1 MNAILLL
8 RPSQWTKN
16 LLVFA
21 PLFFGGA
28 LHDPAKAVAALT
40 VFAAFCLVAG
50 GGYAWNDIRDRS
62 ADAGHAEKKRRPVAA
77 GKISSLRAGAIGFT
91 ATNAGIALTAAYVP
105 TAALALGAYA
115 ALSAVYSLGM
125 KRVPIAEL
133 LCFPAFYLMRVFA
146 GGAATNIAVS
156 GWLALCVIFI
166 SLFIV
171 ATKRKAEIGGATY
184 SERFLE
190 NIAVIFGSAALM
202 SYGIWCVIIAPSPYA
217 VYSMLFPIAGIMRY
231 LTLAEKGK
239 TAECPERIIF
249 GDPWTACIIIGWIA
263 WTYALSY

>member
-21 PLFFGGA
+21 PLFFGGE
-28 LHDPAKAVAALT
+28 LHNPEKVSASVIA
-40 VFAAFCLVAG
+40 FFAFCLVAG
-50 GGYAWNDIRDRS
+50 GGYAWNDAQDGS
-62 ADAGHAEKKRRPVAA
+62 ADREHAAKKRRPVAA
-77 GKISSLRAGAIGFT
+77 GKISRMRAGAVGFA
-91 ATNAGIALTAAYVP
+91 ATGAGIALAATYVP
-105 TAALALGAYA
+105 TAAVALGAYA
-115 ALSAVYSLGM
+115 ALSAIYSLGM
-125 KRVPIAEL
+125 KRIPIAEL
-133 LCFPAFYLMRVFA
+133 LFFPAFYLMRVFA
-146 GGAATNIAVS
+146 GGTATDIAVS

-166 SLFIV
+166 SLFIIT
-171 ATKRKAEIGGATY
+171 AKRKAEIGRSAY

-217 VYSMLFPIAGIMRY
+217 VYSMLFPVAGIMRY
-231 LTLAEKGK
+231 LMLAEKEK
-239 TAECPERIIF
+239 ATEYPERIIF
-249 GDPWTACIIIGWIA
+249 GDPWTVCVIIGWVA